1 MEQQTK
7 KQQQVAG
14 LIQKELSTI
23 LLQEGTYIYGDAL
36 VTITRVRMS
45 SDMGIAYVYASV
57 YNSLYKQE
65 VIKMMWENLSR
76 LRGEL
81 GKAISSQVRRI
92 PMLKFFIDDTLD
104 VAEHLD
110 NLFAN
115 LNKSNS
121 NRSMR
126 EVKDAQVQPETNPNE
141 WI

>member
-7 KQQQVAG
+7 KQQQIAG

-81 GKAISSQVRRI
+81 GKSIASQVRRI
-92 PMLKFFIDDTLD
+92 PVLKFFIDDTLD

-115 LNKSNS
+115 INKGNS
-121 NRSMR
+121 TRSMR
-126 EVKDAQVQPETNPNE
+126 EAKDAQIQPETNPNE
-141 WI
+141 

>member
-7 KQQQVAG
+7 KQQQIAG

-81 GKAISSQVRRI
+81 GKAIASQVRRI

-126 EVKDAQVQPETNPNE
+126 EAKDAQIQPETNHNE
-141 WI
+141 

>member
-141 WI
+141 

>member
-1 MEQQTK
+1 MEQQSK

-14 LIQKELSTI
+14 LIQKELSRI
-23 LLQEGTYIYGDAL
+23 LLTEGVYIYDDAL

-81 GKAISSQVRRI
+81 GKSISNQVRRI
-92 PMLKFFIDDTLD
+92 PVLKFFIDDTLD
-104 VAEHLD
+104 VVEHLD

-115 LNKSNS
+115 LNQNNS
-121 NRSMR
+121 VRSMR
-126 EVKDAQVQPETNPNE
+126 EAKDAQIQPEK
-141 WI
+141 